1 MNHAETITAQ
11 PSLQPTETSVL
22 RHKLLYLVL
31 VITIVARIAVSAA
44 SLSKLEDDPDSYRLL
59 ATNLIHN
66 QSFTLE
72 KPVEPTAFRPVLYPL
87 LLAVTS
93 RSGNVL
99 PAEVAALHLVLGV
112 LTVAGVYAWVFHLG
126 YRKQAFFAALLV
138 GIDPVLLNQSTLV
151 MSETFATFLTVLVLI
166 TMGAFHQTLM
176 APPAE
181 SKDEKASKN
190 DLPIRAMNVAG
201 ALMLAFYCRP
211 SFLIWWALVLL
222 ALLLI
227 RGIDWKKRLLSI
239 FTICLV
245 STFMLLPWVARNYLV
260 FEAPVLATTHGGY
273 TLLWANNPEFY
284 DYLQNGDS
292 PVWDSTSFHKR
303 LEEDYPT
310 ALNSVEELARDKKL
324 YDEAVENI
332 KANPG
337 MFAYSSVIRFGRLW
351 RPLPHQLNQQESI
364 KRTSARYLVG
374 IWYSLQFLFAAVGLW
389 QLRAKLL
396 SSPWIMIILLPISL
410 SLLHSIFWSN
420 IRMRAPIVPVIA
432 LLAVLGATYLWQTY
446 VHKQQPQVVTTEE
459 S

>member
-1 MNHAETITAQ
+1 
-11 PSLQPTETSVL
+11 
-22 RHKLLYLVL
+22 
-31 VITIVARIAVSAA
+31 
-44 SLSKLEDDPDSYRLL
+44 
-59 ATNLIHN
+59 
-66 QSFTLE
+66 
-72 KPVEPTAFRPVLYPL
+72 
-87 LLAVTS
+87 
-93 RSGNVL
+93 
-99 PAEVAALHLVLGV
+99 
-112 LTVAGVYAWVFHLG
+112 
-126 YRKQAFFAALLV
+126 
-138 GIDPVLLNQSTLV
+138 
-151 MSETFATFLTVLVLI
+151 
-166 TMGAFHQTLM
+166 
-176 APPAE
+176 
-181 SKDEKASKN
+181 
-190 DLPIRAMNVAG
+190 
-201 ALMLAFYCRP
+201 
-211 SFLIWWALVLL
+211 
-222 ALLLI
+222 
-227 RGIDWKKRLLSI
+227 
-239 FTICLV
+239 
-245 STFMLLPWVARNYLV
+245 MLLPWVARNYLV